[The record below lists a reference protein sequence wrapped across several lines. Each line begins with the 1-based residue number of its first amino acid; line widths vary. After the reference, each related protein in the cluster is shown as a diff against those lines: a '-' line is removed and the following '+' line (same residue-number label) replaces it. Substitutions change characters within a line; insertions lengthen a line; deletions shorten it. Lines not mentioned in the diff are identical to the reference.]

1 MPNSLIGLLSSSLFT
16 GMMFGALFW
25 GVLSDTHG
33 RKQAFNWTLAV
44 TTFFGIFSSF
54 AQSFFQLCFMLF
66 LLGFGVG
73 GNMPVDG
80 NKLIFFVIFGLC

>member
-1 MPNSLIGLLSSSLFT
+1 LPNSLIGALSSSLFT

-44 TTFFGIFSSF
+44 TTFFGIIASF

-80 NKLIFFVIFGLC
+80 NKLIH